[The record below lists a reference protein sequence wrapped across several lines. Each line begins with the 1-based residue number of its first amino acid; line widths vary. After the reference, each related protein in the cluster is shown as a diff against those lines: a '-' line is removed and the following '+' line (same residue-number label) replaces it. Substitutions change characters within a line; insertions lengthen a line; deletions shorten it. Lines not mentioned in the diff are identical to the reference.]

1 MIWPAD
7 LAPFLVAALALNLT
21 PGSDM
26 LFCLGQGVAGGPRQ
40 GTAAALGI
48 FTGCAIH
55 TLLAAVGVAA
65 LLATHPAAFEAVRWT
80 GVTYLVY
87 VAIRAWSA
95 PPPTRRERERSPL
108 WCVWR
113 DGTLVNLF
121 NPKVA
126 IFILAF
132 LPQFVDPGRGHVVAQ
147 FLILGTIF
155 NVGGTLVNLVV
166 GSMAGGLGQRLAA
179 NPGLARAFTRL
190 SSVIFVGLAARLA
203 FDRR

>member
-26 LFCLGQGVAGGPRQ
+26 LFCLGQGMAGGPRQ

-87 VAIRAWSA
+87 V
-95 PPPTRRERERSPL
+95 
-108 WCVWR
+108 
-113 DGTLVNLF
+113 
-121 NPKVA
+121 
-126 IFILAF
+126 
-132 LPQFVDPGRGHVVAQ
+132 
-147 FLILGTIF
+147 
-155 NVGGTLVNLVV
+155 GGTLVNLVV